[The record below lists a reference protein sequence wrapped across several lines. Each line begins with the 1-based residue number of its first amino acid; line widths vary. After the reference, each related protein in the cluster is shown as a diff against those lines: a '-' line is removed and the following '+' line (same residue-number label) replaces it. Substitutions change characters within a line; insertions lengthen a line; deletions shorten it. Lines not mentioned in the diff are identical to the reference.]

1 MSSCS
6 SYFEAPAIGIS
17 TNTLVHECSP
27 KQDQAGT
34 TQRECG
40 KNQQDSGKIV
50 AEVTTPLSVKQ
61 IKQILEDADVNYSGC
76 TEKHEL
82 EGLLAKLRANPG
94 MGCAQASGDGR
105 KSSDQV
111 KVIVCDMSM

>member
-1 MSSCS
+1 M
-6 SYFEAPAIGIS
+6 
-17 TNTLVHECSP
+17 HECSP

-34 TQRECG
+34 TQREGG
-40 KNQQDSGKIV
+40 KNQEDSGKRSHV

-61 IKQILEDADVNYSGC
+61 IKQMLEDADVNYSGC

-82 EGLLAKLRANPG
+82 EGLLAKLRANPQHP

-111 KVIVCDMSM
+111 KVIVCDVSM

>member
-1 MSSCS
+1 M
-6 SYFEAPAIGIS
+6 
-17 TNTLVHECSP
+17 HECSP

-34 TQRECG
+34 TQREGG

-50 AEVTTPLSVKQ
+50 EEVTTPLSVKQ

-82 EGLLAKLRANPG
+82 EGLLAKLRANPQHP

-111 KVIVCDMSM
+111 KGIVCDMSM